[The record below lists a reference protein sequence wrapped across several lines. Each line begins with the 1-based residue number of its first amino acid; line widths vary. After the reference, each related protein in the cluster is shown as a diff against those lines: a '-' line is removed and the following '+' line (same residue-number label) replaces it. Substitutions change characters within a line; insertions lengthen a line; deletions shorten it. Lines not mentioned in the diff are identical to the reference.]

1 MARAIALALAVLC
14 VPANGTAQVG
24 ARRLTTIDGLRQFPS
39 FFHLQNVLLRGEFAE
54 ADRRIVLKADEH
66 ELSVQLAEGVTTVTG
81 SVDVRGQLID
91 VGRLEPGDPRAGAAA
106 EGRDPAR
113 WPKPGEEIFLRVT
126 GVTAAPSAT
135 GNVSVRTLALEP
147 WKFVGQT
154 VTVVGNFRG
163 RNLFGDLP
171 DAPNKGRYDFVI
183 KNTEG
188 ALWITGVRPRGRDFD
203 LDIDRRLDTNRW
215 VEVTGL
221 VVHDRGLVRIE
232 GTRIAAATPV
242 VETPSLADRAE
253 PAAPPPPLDVL
264 FFAPTE
270 GESDVSPRGSVRVQ
284 FSRGVR
290 EASLAGKVT
299 ASYTGAAA
307 DTPGANLALK
317 VTYDAVNRAIEIK
330 FAQPLEP
337 LRTVVVSLLDGIVAF
352 DGGPLKPWRLSFS
365 VGDQ

>member
-1 MARAIALALAVLC
+1 MVRTIALALAVVC
-14 VPANGTAQVG
+14 VPASGNAQVG
-24 ARRLTTIDGLRQFPS
+24 ARRLTTIDALRQFPS

-54 ADRRIVLKADEH
+54 TDRRIVLKADEH

-91 VGRLEPGDPRAGAAA
+91 VGRLEPGDPRAGSAA

-188 ALWITGVRPRGRDFD
+188 ALWVTGVRPRGRDFD

-232 GTRIAAATPV
+232 GT
-242 VETPSLADRAE
+242 
-253 PAAPPPPLDVL
+253 
-264 FFAPTE
+264 
-270 GESDVSPRGSVRVQ
+270 
-284 FSRGVR
+284 
-290 EASLAGKVT
+290 
-299 ASYTGAAA
+299 
-307 DTPGANLALK
+307 
-317 VTYDAVNRAIEIK
+317 
-330 FAQPLEP
+330 
-337 LRTVVVSLLDGIVAF
+337 
-352 DGGPLKPWRLSFS
+352 
-365 VGDQ
+365 